1 MIKLK
6 LTNKSCAP
14 ILMVRILS
22 FYNKNTTKQE
32 GIMVGKNEDDCMPI
46 NVEKVAP
53 LFFCF
58 VVDAFVKLTS
68 RSLNK
73 KITLRLR
80 D

>member
-1 MIKLK
+1 
-6 LTNKSCAP
+6 
-14 ILMVRILS
+14 
-22 FYNKNTTKQE
+22 
-32 GIMVGKNEDDCMPI
+32 MVGKNEDDCMPI

-53 LFFCF
+53 FLFCF

>member
-1 MIKLK
+1 
-6 LTNKSCAP
+6 
-14 ILMVRILS
+14 
-22 FYNKNTTKQE
+22 
-32 GIMVGKNEDDCMPI
+32 MVGKNEDDCMPI

-53 LFFCF
+53 FFF
-58 VVDAFVKLTS
+58 VVVDAFVKLTS